1 MVRPSI
7 PRGFSLK
14 SVRNGDTLS
23 VYVPEF
29 NDSGTGHWSF
39 SELPAFGGE
48 GGASTATANNS
59 GLDTV
64 PDTATAVLYRN
75 GKQIA
80 ASNNSAWGNSE
91 VPPGK
96 ATYNWT

>member
-75 GKQIA
+75 G
-80 ASNNSAWGNSE
+80 
-91 VPPGK
+91 
-96 ATYNWT
+96 